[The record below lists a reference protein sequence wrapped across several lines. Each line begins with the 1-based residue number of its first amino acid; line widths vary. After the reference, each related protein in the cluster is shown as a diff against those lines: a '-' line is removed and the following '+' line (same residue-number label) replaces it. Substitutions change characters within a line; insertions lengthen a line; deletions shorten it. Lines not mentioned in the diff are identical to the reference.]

1 MDKKQQAQQA
11 MRRRRECREARSSC
25 RVSEVDTISK
35 VHTDCDLASKT
46 QRRIN
51 QENSE
56 TETDCFLVYVLIIQ
70 GWREW
75 EIVLAPEPQFLI
87 W

>member
-1 MDKKQQAQQA
+1 MTPTKLHNIKLKHAIYP
-11 MRRRRECREARSSC
+11 RVRLEAGASSPT
-25 RVSEVDTISK
+25 VFLS
-35 VHTDCDLASKT
+35 